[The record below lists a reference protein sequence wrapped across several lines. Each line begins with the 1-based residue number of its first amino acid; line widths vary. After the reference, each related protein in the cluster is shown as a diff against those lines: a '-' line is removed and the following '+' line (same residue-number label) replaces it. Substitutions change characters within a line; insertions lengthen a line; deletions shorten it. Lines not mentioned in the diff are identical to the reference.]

1 MNEKLQEI
9 RKYWKGK
16 MIPQQWYSDKIPLS
30 NQWFNEITF
39 KRYNIYYPY
48 LYKWAEFKDH
58 KGEKVLEIGCGVG
71 TDSVEFAKNGAQV
84 TSTDLGED
92 QINLTKLNFEI
103 RNLKY
108 ENIEIA
114 NAENLQYNDK
124 TFDLVYS
131 FGVLHHTDNIDK
143 AVSEIYRVL
152 KDDGHALI
160 MLYSRGWKH
169 YLKRCFIHG
178 IIKGKIF
185 KYNFNWQKLYNE
197 ISEVHGNSPKTLVL
211 TKKQILKLFREFESI
226 EISKDRLGEFFEY
239 KPYNTILFPKLFK
252 NIFQLFGLEK
262 IFGENWKI
270 KIKKEKT
277 RKR

>member
-1 MNEKLQEI
+1 M
-9 RKYWKGK
+9 
-16 MIPQQWYSDKIPLS
+16 
-30 NQWFNEITF
+30 
-39 KRYNIYYPY
+39 
-48 LYKWAEFKDH
+48 
-58 KGEKVLEIGCGVG
+58 
-71 TDSVEFAKNGAQV
+71 
-84 TSTDLGED
+84 
-92 QINLTKLNFEI
+92 
-103 RNLKY
+103 
-108 ENIEIA
+108 
-114 NAENLQYNDK
+114 
-124 TFDLVYS
+124 VYS

-239 KPYNTILFPKLFK
+239 KPITQSYFK
-252 NIFQLFGLEK
+252 IV
-262 IFGENWKI
+262 
-270 KIKKEKT
+270 
-277 RKR
+277 